1 MITSIRK
8 FVPKPLMQLYH
19 ASLAILAAL
28 LYWFP
33 SRKIIVIGVTG
44 TNGKTTTA
52 NMIARV
58 LEEAGYRV
66 GLMTTANFKIKDR
79 EWVNKTKQTM
89 QGRFKLQR
97 FIKKMVKADCD
108 YAVIETSSEG
118 IAQYRHLGIN
128 YDVAVLT
135 NLTPEHIESHGSF
148 KKYKEAKGKLFK
160 KLLTASYKT
169 KKGNKIDKVSVVN
182 LDSTHAQYFLE
193 FFAEKKYGFG
203 KFVSKNVKEIFKSV
217 DDFFLFGEEKLDNR
231 GSKFMYKGIEFRLN
245 ILGLF
250 NIYNAAAAACVG
262 LSQGVKPEIIKNA
275 IQKIEIISGRMEV
288 INEGQDFSLI
298 VDYAHEPA
306 ALKNVYQAIKP
317 LTTGKIISVLGSCGG
332 GRDKMRRPKLGKL
345 AAEYTDIVIVTNED
359 PYDEEPQEIIDQV
372 AEGAILQG
380 KILDENLYKINDRR
394 KAIELAIQ
402 KSSAGDVVIITG
414 KGSEQCIVVRGGK
427 KIEWDDRKVSREL
440 LKNKIENSRNN
451 NTH

>member
-1 MITSIRK
+1 MFRSIRK
-8 FVPKPLMQLYH
+8 IVPKPLMKLYH
-19 ASLAILAAL
+19 ALLAILAAL
-28 LYWFP
+28 IYLFP
-33 SRKIIVIGVTG
+33 SRNIIVIGVTG
-44 TNGKTTTA
+44 TNGKTTTT
-52 NMIARV
+52 NMIARI
-58 LEEAGYRV
+58 LEEAGYKV

-97 FIKKMVKADCD
+97 FLKKMVKAGCD

-128 YDVAVLT
+128 YDIAVLT

-160 KLLTASYKT
+160 KLLTANYKT
-169 KKGNKIDKVSVVN
+169 QNGNKVDKVSVVN

-217 DDFFLFGEEKLDNR
+217 DDFFLFGEEKLDNC

-262 LSQGVKPEIIKNA
+262 LSQGIKPEIIKNA
-275 IQKIEIISGRMEV
+275 LQKIENISGRMEI

-306 ALKNVYQAIKP
+306 ALKNVYEALKP

-332 GRDKMRRPKLGKL
+332 GRDKNRRPKLGKL
-345 AAEYTDIVIVTNED
+345 AAKYADIVIVTNED
-359 PYDEEPQEIIDQV
+359 PYDEEPQGIIDQV

-380 KILDENLYKINDRR
+380 KILTENLFKINDRR
-394 KAIELAIQ
+394 EAIKLAIE
-402 KSSAGDVVIITG
+402 KSSVGDVVIITG
-414 KGSEQCIVVRGGK
+414 KGSEQCIVVHGGK

-440 LKNKIENSRNN
+440 LKDKI
-451 NTH
+451 